1 MNDYKNK
8 DLFQQDA
15 VDKQLSIAYDGG
27 VITNSDLYS
36 GEFELRESLCSGSE
50 LKFGACEA
58 STLKIKVA
66 NVIGSLKNKELTV
79 TEVLNGDKEAPFSYG
94 KYKVYSDVPS
104 GDRTYRTITA
114 YDAMYDIVNMDVAAW
129 YNSIKLPLS
138 LKKMR
143 DSFFN
148 YMGITQVET
157 SLVNDAMTV
166 EETISSTTISGKTI
180 ISSICELNGVFGHM
194 NRDGKFEYVRLTQKA
209 AGLYPAVD
217 LYPSKQL
224 YPMED
229 KSETVKKSNYI
240 DVEYE
245 DYKTQ
250 PITKLQIRDKEGD
263 IGAVVGSGSNCYIVQ
278 SNILTYGKSAEELA
292 TVAKNLY
299 DAIKDITYRPFKA
312 TMKGRPDIEV
322 GKAIRINSKRQVIES
337 YVLTRTLKGIQAL
350 RDSMQASGVYE
361 YAEKVNSINEQINQL
376 RGKTNTLVRNVE
388 ETQSTLEDVAT
399 GLQSQITQTAEAISS
414 EVSRATGVE
423 SSLDTKITQTSEQ
436 ITLEISKKV
445 GKDEVISRINQSA
458 ESIEIAASKLNLN
471 GAITANGNVTIDEQ
485 GKIHAKNGEF
495 EGNITSSNA
504 HITKGYMTI
513 SGDHSSPEGSVP
525 SALVLYGA
533 TVPTPDS
540 VSLTYKGLVFN
551 SNELSGSTSVELLY
565 SRDLVFYTGANKSSW
580 GTWIDETGVWSPSLT
595 ISGTK
600 SRVVDT
606 ENYDKRLLYCY
617 EMPCPIFGDIGHG
630 IIGSD
635 GLCYVDIDN
644 IFSETIDTVQQYF
657 VFLQSYSENNLYVKE
672 KHTDYFV
679 VKGKPNTEFDWE
691 IKAKQSDF
699 NIERL
704 EEYSRDDYV
713 DIDYLK
719 NAIDYLGEYERSI
732 VGDE

>member
-1 MNDYKNK
+1 MDDYKNK

-15 VDKQLSIAYDGG
+15 VDKQLSISYDGG

-66 NVIGSLKNKELTV
+66 NVMGSLKNKELTV

-114 YDAMYDIVNMDVAAW
+114 YDAMYDIINMDVAAW
-129 YNSIKLPLS
+129 YNSIKFPLS

-157 SLVNDAMTV
+157 SLVNDAMTI

-180 ISSICELNGVFGHM
+180 ISSICELNGVFGHI

-229 KSETVKKSNYI
+229 KSETIKKSNYI

-299 DAIKDITYRPFKA
+299 DVVKDITYRPFKA
-312 TMKGRPDIEV
+312 TMKGLPYIEV

-388 ETQSTLEDVAT
+388 ETQSTLEDVAN
-399 GLQSQITQTAEAISS
+399 GLQSQIEQTAEAIKSKVTKGDISS
-414 EVSRATGVE
+414 E
-423 SSLDTKITQTSEQ
+423 
-436 ITLEISKKV
+436 ISQ
-445 GKDEVISRINQSA
+445 EA
-458 ESIEIAASKLNLN
+458 
-471 GAITANGNVTIDEQ
+471 
-485 GKIHAKNGEF
+485 
-495 EGNITSSNA
+495 
-504 HITKGYMTI
+504 
-513 SGDHSSPEGSVP
+513 
-525 SALVLYGA
+525 
-533 TVPTPDS
+533 
-540 VSLTYKGLVFN
+540 
-551 SNELSGSTSVELLY
+551 
-565 SRDLVFYTGANKSSW
+565 
-580 GTWIDETGVWSPSLT
+580 
-595 ISGTK
+595 
-600 SRVVDT
+600 
-606 ENYDKRLLYCY
+606 
-617 EMPCPIFGDIGHG
+617 GDI
-630 IIGSD
+630 
-635 GLCYVDIDN
+635 
-644 IFSETIDTVQQYF
+644 
-657 VFLQSYSENNLYVKE
+657 
-672 KHTDYFV
+672 
-679 VKGKPNTEFDWE
+679 E
-691 IKAKQSDF
+691 IKANRITIQSDKF
-699 NIERL
+699 TLNKDGSITCT
-704 EEYSRDDYV
+704 DA
-713 DIDYLK
+713 K
-719 NAIDYLGEYERSI
+719 I
-732 VGDE
+732 VGGDIELISTETSPRFKIYDSEENEAIILQSPTCFFKHKSGRGVSISQALGTISCYSNGLGSPPTAIIGAANSFQDGINVSGTGRFNNDATIQETLTVKEDITIQDEWYNGWTITDCLKDLYEKVNALSS

>member
-1 MNDYKNK
+1 MDDYKNK

-15 VDKQLSIAYDGG
+15 VDKQLSISYDGG
-27 VITNSDLYS
+27 VIANSDLYS

-66 NVIGSLKNKELTV
+66 NVMGSLKNKELTV

-114 YDAMYDIVNMDVAAW
+114 YDAMYDIINMDVAAW
-129 YNSIKLPLS
+129 YNSIKFPLS

-157 SLVNDAMTV
+157 SLVNDAMTI
-166 EETISSTTISGKTI
+166 EETINSTTISGKTI
-180 ISSICELNGVFGHM
+180 ISAICELNGVFGHI
-194 NRDGKFEYVRLTQKA
+194 NRDGEFEYVRLTQKA

-229 KSETVKKSNYI
+229 KSETIKKSNYI

-299 DAIKDITYRPFKA
+299 DVVKDITYRPFKA
-312 TMKGRPDIEV
+312 TMKGLPYIEV

-388 ETQSTLEDVAT
+388 ETQSTLEDVAN
-399 GLQSQITQTAEAISS
+399 GLQSQIEQTAEAIKSKVTKGDISS
-414 EVSRATGVE
+414 E
-423 SSLDTKITQTSEQ
+423 
-436 ITLEISKKV
+436 ISQ
-445 GKDEVISRINQSA
+445 EA
-458 ESIEIAASKLNLN
+458 
-471 GAITANGNVTIDEQ
+471 
-485 GKIHAKNGEF
+485 
-495 EGNITSSNA
+495 
-504 HITKGYMTI
+504 
-513 SGDHSSPEGSVP
+513 
-525 SALVLYGA
+525 
-533 TVPTPDS
+533 
-540 VSLTYKGLVFN
+540 
-551 SNELSGSTSVELLY
+551 
-565 SRDLVFYTGANKSSW
+565 
-580 GTWIDETGVWSPSLT
+580 
-595 ISGTK
+595 
-600 SRVVDT
+600 
-606 ENYDKRLLYCY
+606 
-617 EMPCPIFGDIGHG
+617 GDI
-630 IIGSD
+630 
-635 GLCYVDIDN
+635 
-644 IFSETIDTVQQYF
+644 
-657 VFLQSYSENNLYVKE
+657 
-672 KHTDYFV
+672 
-679 VKGKPNTEFDWE
+679 E
-691 IKAKQSDF
+691 IKANRITIQSDKF
-699 NIERL
+699 TLNKDGSITCT
-704 EEYSRDDYV
+704 DA
-713 DIDYLK
+713 K
-719 NAIDYLGEYERSI
+719 I
-732 VGDE
+732 VGGDIELISTDTNPRFKIYDSEENEAIILQSPTCFFKHKSGRGISISLALGTISCYSNGLGSPPTAIIGAANSFQDGINVSGTGRFNNDATIQETLTVKEDITIQDEWYNGWTITDCLKDLYEKVNVLSS

>member
-1 MNDYKNK
+1 MDDYKNK

-58 STLKIKVA
+58 SILKIKVA

-114 YDAMYDIVNMDVAAW
+114 YDAMYDIINMDVAVW
-129 YNSIKLPLS
+129 YNSIKFPLS

-157 SLVNDAMTV
+157 SLVNDAMTI
-166 EETISSTTISGKTI
+166 EETINSTTISGKTI
-180 ISSICELNGVFGHM
+180 ISSICELNGVFGHI

-299 DAIKDITYRPFKA
+299 DVVKDITYRPFKA
-312 TMKGRPDIEV
+312 TMKGLPYIEV

-414 EVSRATGVE
+414 EVSRASGAE
-423 SSLDTKITQTSEQ
+423 SELKTQVTQTAEAIKSKVTKGD
-436 ITLEISKKV
+436 ISSEISQ
-445 GKDEVISRINQSA
+445 EA
-458 ESIEIAASKLNLN
+458 
-471 GAITANGNVTIDEQ
+471 
-485 GKIHAKNGEF
+485 
-495 EGNITSSNA
+495 
-504 HITKGYMTI
+504 
-513 SGDHSSPEGSVP
+513 
-525 SALVLYGA
+525 
-533 TVPTPDS
+533 
-540 VSLTYKGLVFN
+540 
-551 SNELSGSTSVELLY
+551 
-565 SRDLVFYTGANKSSW
+565 
-580 GTWIDETGVWSPSLT
+580 
-595 ISGTK
+595 
-600 SRVVDT
+600 
-606 ENYDKRLLYCY
+606 
-617 EMPCPIFGDIGHG
+617 GDI
-630 IIGSD
+630 
-635 GLCYVDIDN
+635 
-644 IFSETIDTVQQYF
+644 
-657 VFLQSYSENNLYVKE
+657 
-672 KHTDYFV
+672 
-679 VKGKPNTEFDWE
+679 E
-691 IKAKQSDF
+691 IKANRITIQSDKF
-699 NIERL
+699 ILNKDG
-704 EEYSRDDYV
+704 SVTCTDA
-713 DIDYLK
+713 K
-719 NAIDYLGEYERSI
+719 I
-732 VGDE
+732 VGGDIELISTETNPRFKIYDNEGNEIITLQNVACFFKGKSGNGVSIGQYFGSIACYSNGMSAPATAKIGAVNAFDGGITVNGTGWFYNDVTIKETLTVKEDITIQDEWYNGWTITDCLKDLYEKVNALSS

>member
-1 MNDYKNK
+1 MDDYKNK

-15 VDKQLSIAYDGG
+15 VDKQLSISYDGG
-27 VITNSDLYS
+27 VIANSDLYS

-66 NVIGSLKNKELTV
+66 NVMGSLKNKELTV

-114 YDAMYDIVNMDVAAW
+114 YDAMYDIINMDVAAW
-129 YNSIKLPLS
+129 YNSIKFPLS

-157 SLVNDAMTV
+157 SLVNDAMTI
-166 EETISSTTISGKTI
+166 EETINSTTISGKTI
-180 ISSICELNGVFGHM
+180 ISAICELNGVFGHI

-229 KSETVKKSNYI
+229 KSETIKKSNYI

-299 DAIKDITYRPFKA
+299 DVVKDITYRPFKA
-312 TMKGRPDIEV
+312 TMKGLPYIEV

-388 ETQSTLEDVAT
+388 ETQSTLEDVAI
-399 GLQSQITQTAEAISS
+399 GLQSQITQTAEAIKSKVTKGDISS
-414 EVSRATGVE
+414 E
-423 SSLDTKITQTSEQ
+423 
-436 ITLEISKKV
+436 ISQ
-445 GKDEVISRINQSA
+445 EA
-458 ESIEIAASKLNLN
+458 
-471 GAITANGNVTIDEQ
+471 
-485 GKIHAKNGEF
+485 
-495 EGNITSSNA
+495 
-504 HITKGYMTI
+504 
-513 SGDHSSPEGSVP
+513 
-525 SALVLYGA
+525 
-533 TVPTPDS
+533 
-540 VSLTYKGLVFN
+540 
-551 SNELSGSTSVELLY
+551 
-565 SRDLVFYTGANKSSW
+565 
-580 GTWIDETGVWSPSLT
+580 
-595 ISGTK
+595 
-600 SRVVDT
+600 
-606 ENYDKRLLYCY
+606 
-617 EMPCPIFGDIGHG
+617 GDI
-630 IIGSD
+630 
-635 GLCYVDIDN
+635 
-644 IFSETIDTVQQYF
+644 
-657 VFLQSYSENNLYVKE
+657 
-672 KHTDYFV
+672 
-679 VKGKPNTEFDWE
+679 E
-691 IKAKQSDF
+691 IKANRITIQSDKF
-699 NIERL
+699 TLNKDGSITCT
-704 EEYSRDDYV
+704 DA
-713 DIDYLK
+713 K
-719 NAIDYLGEYERSI
+719 I
-732 VGDE
+732 VGGDIELISTETSPRFKIYDSEENEAIILQSPTCFFKHKSGRGVSISQALGTISCYSNGLGSPPTAIIGAANSFQDGINVSGTGRFNNDATIQETLTVKEDITIQDEWYNGWTITDCLKDLYEKVNALSS